1 MGVPPVLA
9 CSFPTSPPPQAEV
22 PHAHDATITAV
33 AWAPAGNVLVSGSH
47 DSTAKVWGRS
57 RPGDTAEQYA
67 YHGNPIR
74 GYPRDNANVVPV
86 PGSAAASAAAAAA
99 AASGTY
105 GSGLVAR
112 SFEEQEADRAE
123 VVTGVVAIGVGS
135 EFSARAAALAGSG
148 GRHDAAR
155 ATQPFNPDFV
165 PKTVPG
171 ESYRCKLCGLPGREC
186 GEGDGPLWCFHAC
199 VVFPLQT
206 GFRAAPTCRSEP
218 LRLQQLRCRGMRP
231 AVALRLQTTS
241 ATDVARL
248 ATGLSLVRTLQLL
261 LTLEEGHL
269 LAAVLPGE
277 DPRVQHH
284 RCMGRTAAGPGLEAG
299 RLIVRSTLAPVLA
312 TLQRAEAMAD
322 RCHTTGLLLDRAG
335 RCRCLA
341 LLVLRAQEGLQVL
354 AMVTPLEG
362 MAFMHLRRL
371 VRLASILPVVL
382 VSADHHQRRLQVL
395 ASLPVS
401 EDLKGF
407 EGS

>member
-1 MGVPPVLA
+1 M
-9 CSFPTSPPPQAEV
+9 

-99 AASGTY
+99 AAAGTY

-123 VVTGVVAIGVGS
+123 VATGVVAIGAGS

-155 ATQPFNPDFV
+155 TTQPFNPDFV

-186 GEGDGPLWCFHAC
+186 ATETGGSLWCFHAC
-199 VVFPLQT
+199 AAFPLQT

-218 LRLQQLRCRGMRP
+218 QRLQLRCRGMLP
-231 AVALRLQTTS
+231 AAGRRLQTTC

-248 ATGLSLVRTLQLL
+248 ATGLSLVRTPPPL
-261 LTLEEGHL
+261 LTVEGHP

-277 DPRVQHH
+277 DHRVLLR
-284 RCMGRTAAGPGLEAG
+284 RCMGRTAAGQGLEAG

-312 TLQRAEAMAD
+312 TLQRAAATAD
-322 RCHTTGLLLDRAG
+322 HCRTTGLHLDRAG

-341 LLVLRAQEGLQVL
+341 LMVLRAQEGLPVL
-354 AMVTPLEG
+354 AMVTPLG
-362 MAFMHLRRL
+362 VMVSMHLRRL
-371 VRLASILPVVL
+371 ERLAFMLPVVL
-382 VSADHHQRRLQVL
+382 VSADRQVRQL
-395 ASLPVS
+395 RVSASLPLS
-401 EDLKGF
+401 GEL
-407 EGS
+407 EGPSIVA